1 MRLYLDTSALVKC
14 YVAERGSP
22 EALDLAGRA
31 EIVASS
37 LLSRTEV
44 AAALAKAV
52 RLGVLRPQSRQ
63 DAHRAFL
70 RDWVDVS
77 RIPVTEALVARADIL
92 SWDYALRAYDAIQL
106 ASALT
111 WQESIGMPVTLATFD
126 HELWEAGQKAGM
138 HVWPAKQT
146 GQGQPQ

>member
-1 MRLYLDTSALVKC
+1 MRVYLDTSALVKC
-14 YVAERGSP
+14 YMTERNSP
-22 EALDLAGRA
+22 EVLDLAGRA

-63 DAHRAFL
+63 DAHRDFL
-70 RDWVDVS
+70 RDWADVS
-77 RIPVTEALVARADIL
+77 RIPVTEALVTRADTL
-92 SWDYALRAYDAIQL
+92 AWDYALRAYDAVQL

-111 WQESIGMPVTLATFD
+111 WQESLGRPVTLATFD
-126 HELWEAGQKAGM
+126 HELWEAGRKAGM
-138 HVWPAKQT
+138 HVWPAKLT
-146 GQGQPQ
+146 G